1 MTGLI
6 LAWTPFLDPFP
17 IWSNRVWPFLL
28 LPLAAAVSVV
38 YKSIKC
44 RRMSQGPWEA
54 SVILSLIVLGMI
66 AAAVV
71 LTVVVEVE
79 QHWVGIGPM

>member
-1 MTGLI
+1 MTALI
-6 LAWTPFLDPFP
+6 LAWTAFLDPFP

-44 RRMSQGPWEA
+44 RRMSQVPWES

-79 QHWVGIGPM
+79 QRWVGSGPL